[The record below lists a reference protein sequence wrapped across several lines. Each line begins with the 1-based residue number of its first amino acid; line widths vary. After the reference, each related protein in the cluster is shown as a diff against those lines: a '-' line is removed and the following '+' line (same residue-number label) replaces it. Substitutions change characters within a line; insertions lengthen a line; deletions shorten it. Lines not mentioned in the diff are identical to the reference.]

1 MSLNSYA
8 GTILSMIKGLSFK
21 IILVI
26 QVVFVLLLFGANFL
40 IAKKVDSIIY
50 NIEQI
55 KGKNNG
61 EKDG

>member
-1 MSLNSYA
+1 
-8 GTILSMIKGLSFK
+8 MIKSLSLK

-26 QVVFVLLLFGANFL
+26 QVVFVLLLFEANCL
-40 IAKKVDSIIY
+40 IAKKVDSVIY

-55 KGKNNG
+55 KEKNNG

>member
-1 MSLNSYA
+1 
-8 GTILSMIKGLSFK
+8 MIKGLSLK

-26 QVVFVLLLFGANFL
+26 QVVFVLLLFGANCL
-40 IAKKVDSIIY
+40 IAKKVDSVIY

-55 KGKNNG
+55 KEKNNG